1 MPETPPSSINSSN
14 FFGRGKLMLTGE
26 YLVLDGALSLAVPT
40 KLGQSLQVSLT
51 EENDV
56 LHWRSSDHTGAAWF
70 EHSFSRKGLES
81 APASIDKSPKG
92 RVARLLHY
100 ILRDHPL
107 IWPRGRG
114 LRLHAHLEFDRQW
127 GLGSSA
133 TLAYVLAAWSASDPY
148 LLNQAEFGGSG
159 YDIACAGAEGPIVY
173 KLDQGK
179 PVVADALWSPD
190 FIDELWL
197 VHLGE
202 KRDSR
207 EGIKDYRARA
217 EGDLTRY
224 AAELDGITKDVLAA
238 KTSSDFAEAMRR
250 HEALIAYVTHQERIG
265 KSRFADFSGTVK
277 SLGAWGGDFVLAIPT
292 GQEDVPAYFASK
304 GLEVCLP
311 AKQVLSLGS
320 GPSVFASKPSYWPV
334 FLYGPLAEPR
344 MDNEWL
350 TGHDFQSADLLDY
363 AVVPGQAINPVHY
376 PGSFLAGTL
385 VYLAPEEIRQFDLHP
400 QGRGFRRTQ
409 ATLRV
414 GETTVRAQVWVQFR
428 P

>member
-1 MPETPPSSINSSN
+1 
-14 FFGRGKLMLTGE
+14 MLTGE

-40 KLGQSLQVSLT
+40 KLGQSLTVTLT
-51 EENDV
+51 DENDV
-56 LHWRSSDHTGAAWF
+56 LHWKSTDRHGVAWF
-70 EHSFSRKGLES
+70 EHSFSRKGLETP
-81 APASIDKSPKG
+81 PAVIDKSPQG
-92 RVARLLHY
+92 RVARLLHRV
-100 ILRDHPL
+100 LREHPL
-107 IWPRGRG
+107 IWPRGAG
-114 LRLHAHLEFDRQW
+114 LRLHVHLEFDRQW

-133 TLAYVLAAWSASDPY
+133 TLAYILAAWSASDPY

-159 YDIACAGAEGPIVY
+159 YDIACAGAEGPILY

-179 PVVADALWSPD
+179 PIVADALWSPD
-190 FIDELWL
+190 FVDDLWL

-224 AAELDGITKDVLAA
+224 AAELDGITQEVLAA
-238 KTSSDFAEAMRR
+238 KSLPDFAEAMRR
-250 HEALIAYVTHQERIG
+250 HEALIAYVTHQERVG
-265 KSRFADFSGTVK
+265 KSRFSDFKGTIK
-277 SLGAWGGDFVLAIPT
+277 SLGAWGGDFVMAIPT
-292 GQEDVPAYFASK
+292 EEVDVAAYFKQK

-311 AKQVLSLGS
+311 AQHLLSLES
-320 GPSVFASKPSYWPV
+320 GPGVMASNANYWPV
-334 FLYGPLAEPR
+334 FLYGPLSEPR

-350 TGHDFQSADLLDY
+350 TGHDFQRADLLDY
-363 AVVPGQAINPVHY
+363 AIVAGQAINPVFY
-376 PGSFLAGTL
+376 PGRFLPGTL

-414 GETTVRAQVWVQFR
+414 GQTTIRAQVWVQFR
-428 P
+428 